1 MEHETRGVHVSA
13 GDGIVAHVENLTA
26 YAAGDEGRLNELLV
40 RINALAGAPWQEI
53 VRTLTADIAQ
63 ADYNEHPRLACVSV
77 EQDRVAALVFG
88 DTSLSITID
97 GAETVLDGRDSSTW
111 IDVALRGSVE
121 RIHAGTQS
129 ESAVVGVLRDG
140 VIPAGGFLLD
150 TEGPMPASGRWS
162 EMASAAAEAAEPEA
176 TTPESPPAQG
186 SAPVAEP
193 EAKHAAPAPAEAPA
207 PVAPVADTPEPA
219 PASPAP
225 VAEAQP
231 ASEAPVDQAA
241 NDSMSDAPTPKA
253 ARGMFARIEELG
265 RKDAVPTPTNASDP
279 SEPRLFGSSPFPPEG
294 TNGAPTNNAPAPTTA
309 APSPEPSQT
318 ATLAPERPQIRG
330 VLCPAGHLTAPNE
343 TTCRTCHT
351 HIAADAA
358 TVSGDRPVLGVLTF
372 DDGAVLNIDR
382 PAAIGSNVPTG
393 YAVETEPATIVR
405 LDDGAG
411 GVSDVQ
417 VEVRLSGWT
426 VEIVDM
432 QSANGTYTSLNGER
446 QTRTKLRP
454 GQRVALQHD
463 MTIETGGRSFV
474 FTSGPGLR

>member
-26 YAAGDEGRLNELLV
+26 FASGDEGRLNELLV

-77 EQDRVAALVFG
+77 EHDRVAALVFG

-140 VIPAGGFLLD
+140 VVPAGGFLLD

-162 EMASAAAEAAEPEA
+162 EMASAAAAEAIEAEAATADSAPEPE
-176 TTPESPPAQG
+176 
-186 SAPVAEP
+186 PVAQ
-193 EAKHAAPAPAEAPA
+193 HAAPAPASTPEAE
-207 PVAPVADTPEPA
+207 TPEPA
-219 PASPAP
+219 PVAAPP
-225 VAEAQP
+225 VAEAAPANEAPADP
-231 ASEAPVDQAA
+231 ASS
-241 NDSMSDAPTPKA
+241 DSLSDAPTPKA

-265 RKDAVPTPTNASDP
+265 RKDAVPTPTNESPP
-279 SEPRLFGSSPFPPEG
+279 SEPRLFGNAPLAPQT
-294 TNGAPTNNAPAPTTA
+294 TNGTQETNAPAAPTATA
-309 APSPEPSQT
+309 SASEPSRA

-330 VLCPAGHLTAPNE
+330 VLCPTGHLTAPNE
-343 TTCRTCHT
+343 ATCRTCHT

-358 TVSGDRPVLGVLTF
+358 TVSGDRPSLGVLTF

-393 YAVETEPATIVR
+393 YTVESEPATIVR

-411 GVSDVQ
+411 GVSDIQ

-432 QSANGTYTSLNGER
+432 QSANGTYTTLNGER

-474 FTSGPGLR
+474 FTSGPGVR

>member
-1 MEHETRGVHVSA
+1 MEHQTRGVHVSA

-53 VRTLTADIAQ
+53 VRTLTADIAE
-63 ADYNEHPRLACVSV
+63 ADYNQHPRLACVSV
-77 EQDRVAALVFG
+77 EHDRVAALVFG

-121 RIHAGTQS
+121 RIHAGAQS

-140 VIPAGGFLLD
+140 VVPAGGFLLD

-162 EMASAAAEAAEPEA
+162 EMVSAASEKSAEASPGHDVEEA
-176 TTPESPPAQG
+176 PIATQTDE
-186 SAPVAEP
+186 
-193 EAKHAAPAPAEAPA
+193 HAASPIDEEPMPVPSPSAAE
-207 PVAPVADTPEPA
+207 
-219 PASPAP
+219 PAP
-225 VAEAQP
+225 VAEA
-231 ASEAPVDQAA
+231 
-241 NDSMSDAPTPKA
+241 DSGPEPDDAMSDAPTPKP

-265 RKDAVPTPTNASDP
+265 RKDAIPTPGDADDQSG
-279 SEPRLFGSSPFPPEG
+279 PRLFGSSPFPAEG
-294 TNGAPTNNAPAPTTA
+294 INGVSTNDTSPAAMA
-309 APSPEPSQT
+309 AAQPSQA
-318 ATLAPERPQIRG
+318 ATLAPERAQIRG

-343 TTCRTCHT
+343 ATCRSCQA
-351 HIAADAA
+351 HIAPDAA
-358 TVSGDRPVLGVLTF
+358 VVSGDRPVLGVLTF
-372 DDGAVLNIDR
+372 DDGAVLSIDR
-382 PAAIGSNVPTG
+382 PAVIGSNVPTG

-411 GVSDVQ
+411 GVSDIQ

-432 QSANGTYTSLNGER
+432 QSENGTYTSLNGER

-463 MTIETGGRSFV
+463 MTIETGGRSFA
-474 FTSGPGLR
+474 FTSGPGPR

>member
-26 YAAGDEGRLNELLV
+26 FAAGDEGRLNELLV

-63 ADYNEHPRLACVSV
+63 ADYNQHPRLACVSV
-77 EQDRVAALVFG
+77 EHDRVAALVFG

-111 IDVALRGSVE
+111 IDVALRGSVD

-140 VIPAGGFLLD
+140 VVPAGGFLLD

-162 EMASAAAEAAEPEA
+162 EMASAAAAEAIEAEAATADSAPEPE
-176 TTPESPPAQG
+176 
-186 SAPVAEP
+186 PVAQ
-193 EAKHAAPAPAEAPA
+193 HAAPVPASTPEAETPEA
-207 PVAPVADTPEPA
+207 ETPEPA
-219 PASPAP
+219 PAPATP
-225 VAEAQP
+225 VAEAAPANEAPADP
-231 ASEAPVDQAA
+231 ASS
-241 NDSMSDAPTPKA
+241 DSMSDAPTPKA

-265 RKDAVPTPTNASDP
+265 RKDAVPTPTNAPAP
-279 SEPRLFGSSPFPPEG
+279 SEPRLFGDAPLPPQA
-294 TNGAPTNNAPAPTTA
+294 TNGAQTNGVPAAPTAA
-309 APSPEPSQT
+309 APTPEPSHA

-343 TTCRTCHT
+343 STCRACHT

-474 FTSGPGLR
+474 FTSGPGIR